1 MMKKLLFSMLVL
13 TTSLA
18 YSQSLEFVYQGK
30 ALENDAKV
38 TVTDY
43 DEDLAEMHFKA
54 LVRNKTGND
63 VEVIIVKEVVELPE
77 GSSNN
82 FCAGGRCYPDETM
95 KSKVFAIAGNS
106 ENDSFHGVFIPTEAS
121 TAIIKYT
128 AKVKGG
134 LGFNSGDE
142 VSVTV
147 TYQYTPSGIEEI
159 GYTEL
164 SITQNND
171 GLQIF
176 YQNSEDTQLQV
187 VDLLGR
193 VKGSYKLSKNSNQLT
208 LDLNDKKG
216 IYLLVFINKNRKFM
230 RKVILK

>member
-18 YSQSLEFVYQGK
+18 YSQSLEFVFQGK

-43 DEDLAEMHFKA
+43 DEDSAEMEFAAIVK
-54 LVRNKTGND
+54 NKTDNK
-63 VEVIIVKEVVELPE
+63 VEVIIEKEVIEIPA
-77 GSSNN
+77 GSENT
-82 FCAGGRCYPDETM
+82 FCAGDGCYPNGTM
-95 KSKVFAIAGNS
+95 KSNPFTISANS
-106 ENDSFHGVFIPTEAS
+106 ENNSFHAAFSPKEAS
-121 TAIIKYT
+121 TATIKYT
-128 AKVKGG
+128 AKVKGM

-164 SITQNND
+164 SITQNST

-176 YQNSEDTQLQV
+176 YQNSEDTQLQII
-187 VDLLGR
+187 DLLGK

-208 LDLNDKKG
+208 LDLNDRKG
-216 IYLLVFINKNRKFM
+216 IYLLVFTNKNRKFM